1 MASSSKKTWVV
12 REFGSSE
19 EFEVSGSNLI
29 TDDNNTNRVTVM
41 NGDEVVAQLNSVE
54 SIRPKS

>member
-12 REFGSSE
+12 REYGGGE
-19 EFEVSGSNLI
+19 EYEVSGTSI
-29 TDDNNTNRVTVM
+29 ISDPNNTNRVTVM
-41 NGDEVVAQLNSVE
+41 DGDETVAQLNNVE